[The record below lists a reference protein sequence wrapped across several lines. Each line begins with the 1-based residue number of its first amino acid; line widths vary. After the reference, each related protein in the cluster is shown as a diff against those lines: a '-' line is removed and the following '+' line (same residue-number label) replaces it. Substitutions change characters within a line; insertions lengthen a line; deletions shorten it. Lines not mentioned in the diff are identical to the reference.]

1 MTATPSASAPI
12 SPPEPR
18 PKVSVLITTYNQADT
33 LPTALDSILAQKTD
47 FEIEICLSD
56 DCSTD
61 STPTVCERYAA
72 RYPEIIKYHRNS
84 HNLGARDNYFTTMMR
99 CRGKYIADLA
109 GDDYWTRTD
118 KLARQVAILDSD
130 PDIVLTHT
138 DWRYVDANTGET
150 RPSGNRHDSPAL
162 GTRVPGNQ
170 MIVPILDAGDHML
183 IHSCTAVYRADVAK
197 ETVRSYPEWFANP
210 DYPCEDMQLMCLL
223 ADRGDICY
231 IDEPMLAYR
240 VGHDQMTSAADPAK
254 AFDFNFG
261 TLRLRH
267 DLMKFFMLRPREIP
281 SLSRLAAYVLGLSR
295 HARDRHRNTV
305 AIDYCRKN
313 GIRLPMRSRL
323 RNLLFRITG
332 R

>member
-1 MTATPSASAPI
+1 M
-12 SPPEPR
+12 PPEPR
-18 PKVSVLITTYNQADT
+18 PKVSVLITTYNQAET

-130 PDIVLTHT
+130 SRIVLVHT
-138 DWRYVDANTGET
+138 DWRYLDAHTGLAH
-150 RPSGNRHDSPAL
+150 PSGNPHDSPSLRA
-162 GTRVPGNQ
+162 RVPGLA
-170 MIVPILDAGDHML
+170 MIVPILDAGDHMV
-183 IHSCTAVYRADVAK
+183 IHSCTAVYRADVTQH
-197 ETVRSYPEWFANP
+197 TVKDNPEWFANP
-210 DYPCEDMQLMCLL
+210 GYPCEDLQLMCLL
-223 ADRGDICY
+223 AEQGDVCY
-231 IDEPMLAYR
+231 IDEPMMAYR
-240 VGHDQMTSAADPAK
+240 VGHDQMTSTADPVK
-254 AFDFNFG
+254 AFDFNMG

-267 DLMKFFMLRPREIP
+267 DLARKFVLSPRDIP
-281 SLSRLAAYVLGLSR
+281 SLRRHAAYVIGLAR
-295 HARDRHRNTV
+295 KARDRDRHAMAV
-305 AIDYCRKN
+305 EYCRCN
-313 GIRLPMRSRL
+313 RIGIPLRTRIRS
-323 RNLLFRITG
+323 LLFRITG